1 MIMKDGSPH
10 LKNGMTANNVS
21 PEKELIEIIEFLE
34 FENIEELFEEHQQ
47 KVFKEVV
54 VFSHAVIMVMAD
66 LGGIE
71 TENNEWGWIGGIM
84 DKSDSR
90 K

>member
-1 MIMKDGSPH
+1 M
-10 LKNGMTANNVS
+10 
-21 PEKELIEIIEFLE
+21 E

-54 VFSHAVIMVMAD
+54 VFIHANVMFMAD
-66 LGGIE
+66 LGRIE
-71 TENNEWGWIGGIM
+71 TENNDLGWIGGIM
-84 DKSDSR
+84 DKSDSQ

>member
-1 MIMKDGSPH
+1 MIIKDGSPH
-10 LKNGMTANNVS
+10 LKNGMTANNES

-54 VFSHAVIMVMAD
+54 AFGHVMRMLMAD
-66 LGGIE
+66 LGGVKTE
-71 TENNEWGWIGGIM
+71 TNYMGWIQGIM
-84 DKSDSR
+84 GKLGLV